1 MLGAFDCEEGRN
13 FNLPQ
18 KMKWTTHS
26 SKIVTKKKDD
36 YFSLKNKQSSQSKLL
51 G

>member
-26 SKIVTKKKDD
+26 SKIVTKLFFIKE
-36 YFSLKNKQSSQSKLL
+36 QTEQPE
-51 G
+51 